1 MRRSWAKLAPGTTSV
16 VIGAGGLGHL
26 GIQILKAT
34 TATRVIAV
42 DTRDEALALA
52 REYGADLKI
61 VPGPEAAAEIRAATG
76 GRGADVVLDFVG
88 SESTLALGAAVARML
103 GDLTIV
109 GIGGGTLPVSY
120 FTVPY
125 EVSIQTT
132 YWGSR
137 SELVEVLD
145 LSARGLVRPRLV
157 TFSLETAMDA
167 YRAMEAGRLE
177 GRAVVIPTPS

>member
-1 MRRSWAKLAPGTTSV
+1 
-16 VIGAGGLGHL
+16 
-26 GIQILKAT
+26 
-34 TATRVIAV
+34 
-42 DTRDEALALA
+42 
-52 REYGADLKI
+52 
-61 VPGPEAAAEIRAATG
+61 
-76 GRGADVVLDFVG
+76 
-88 SESTLALGAAVARML
+88 ML

-109 GIGGGTLPVSY
+109 GIAGGTLPVSY